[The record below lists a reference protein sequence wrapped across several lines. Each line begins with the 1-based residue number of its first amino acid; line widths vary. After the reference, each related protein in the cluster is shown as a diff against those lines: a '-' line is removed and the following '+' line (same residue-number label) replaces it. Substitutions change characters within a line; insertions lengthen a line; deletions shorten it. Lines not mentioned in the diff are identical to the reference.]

1 MCHLILHSYCL
12 KEINQDFQDI
22 DIVIDVDVDIYINV
36 YVDIDIDIDIDVD
49 VDADVDVDVDVDVD
63 ADVDIYVIFY
73 VDIDIMILIMS
84 RLTQLSFAGCH
95 QAQAARG
102 QKCSRLSKACFQRN
116 TLFWLW
122 EGFLSPKIMSIFS
135 PL

>member
-12 KEINQDFQDI
+12 KEINQDLQDI
-22 DIVIDVDVDIYINV
+22 DIDVDIYINV
-36 YVDIDIDIDIDVD
+36 YVDIDIDIDVD
-49 VDADVDVDVDVDVD
+49 VDADVGVDVDVD
-63 ADVDIYVIFY
+63 ADVDIYVNFSF
-73 VDIDIMILIMS
+73 DIDIMILIMS

-102 QKCSRLSKACFQRN
+102 QKWWRLSKACFQRN